1 MAKLGQFDYPDY
13 KFSRAL
19 EVVGK
24 ICDPSYRGELLQ
36 MSVKGG
42 GFHMLLASIRDFG
55 LIEGSDQ
62 LRVTEI
68 GKKAISGTLEE
79 AERAKAEAFLNVG
92 LFKELYQRSGTTVPE
107 DEKLFVLLR
116 EITKEDPLK
125 VKGQLK
131 DVASTYSDGIR
142 YLGVLNKPETDG
154 TMFSTSGIPV
164 VTPTEPARF
173 IEIKA
178 GPYFQRLPHTRKG
191 IEIAVNFLKSLD
203 EEKEPE

>member
-24 ICDPSYRGELLQ
+24 ICDPSYRGEIGRSSLAELLQ

-164 VTPTEPARF
+164 VTPTEPA
-173 IEIKA
+173 
-178 GPYFQRLPHTRKG
+178 
-191 IEIAVNFLKSLD
+191 
-203 EEKEPE
+203 